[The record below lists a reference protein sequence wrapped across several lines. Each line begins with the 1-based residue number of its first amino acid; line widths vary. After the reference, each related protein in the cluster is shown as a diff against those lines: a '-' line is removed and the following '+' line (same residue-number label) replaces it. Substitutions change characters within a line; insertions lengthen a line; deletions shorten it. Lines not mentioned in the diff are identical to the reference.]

1 MSSDLDLDKKLIYD
15 ATPRKSFVD
24 HFLAAGTSF
33 EDFQLGKGEIGDFA
47 TGAYQSLLRRSAER
61 VEAILA
67 RVGHVGN
74 REIKLTKRIALNAR
88 GGTALEVLY
97 VLEGLPPH
105 ESLHFGVELNFAG
118 MPSGADDRY
127 FYNETGRHLGQL
139 QTHLE
144 LPETTRLGLVDEWL
158 GLDVAVEL
166 SQPAALWAFPIQTVS
181 NSEGG
186 FETVHQSCSVMP
198 HWQVKASSDGTWSV
212 QITLS
217 IDTSA
222 AQARKLVTQVAEVV
236 S

>member
-1 MSSDLDLDKKLIYD
+1 MIYD

-24 HFLAAGTSF
+24 HFLADDATL
-33 EDFQLGKGEIGDFA
+33 ETFQLGKGEIGDFV

-61 VEAILA
+61 VEAVLA

-74 REIKLTKRIALNAR
+74 REIKLTKRIAINAR

-97 VLEGLPPH
+97 VLENLPQD
-105 ESLHFGVELNFAG
+105 ETLHFGVELNFAG

-127 FYNETGRHLGQL
+127 FYDESGRRLGQL
-139 QTHLE
+139 QTQLN

-198 HWQVKASSDGTWSV
+198 HWQVRASADGLWSV

-222 AQARKLVTQVAEVV
+222 AQARVLAQQTTVV
-236 S
+236 V